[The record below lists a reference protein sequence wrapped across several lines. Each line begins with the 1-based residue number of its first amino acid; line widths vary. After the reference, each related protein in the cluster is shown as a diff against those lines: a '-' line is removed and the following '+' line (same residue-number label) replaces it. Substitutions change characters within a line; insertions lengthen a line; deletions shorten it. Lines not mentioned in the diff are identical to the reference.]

1 VQEGESNTQLITYI
15 VSLKF
20 VSRIGVVGLHGNG
33 FSFADTLRSILKH
46 IYSHLKEFRLHVL
59 FVVCARALALAPFVD
74 RGLRWF
80 TVKFNFKS
88 EGRVKY

>member
-1 VQEGESNTQLITYI
+1 MQEGKSNTQLITYI

-20 VSRIGVVGLHGNG
+20 VSRIGLVSLYGNRV
-33 FSFADTLRSILKH
+33 SFAGTLRSILKH